1 MYLKEKYYF
10 CSMADTP
17 SYSRSGGAGGAQSTP
32 PQGSLSHNGS
42 VSVHGQHGSRVP
54 GNLTGW
60 RQYADKSGKVT
71 SPPNYPDTSYQAY
84 LRAGGNLL
92 GIGYIAWRDRVMG
105 DYNTAYNLYQQWYD
119 STQQQVGRIAEAGLN
134 TNLAYGMA
142 SPGSASGGPAGA
154 SAAPT
159 TGDVFSQVAGA
170 FTGFSGG
177 LKTLAETADI
187 VNRLPES
194 RFKGL
199 MARQLN
205 SAAAAGAINS
215 ENLWKQSINSARLD
229 FGVGKSTAERE
240 SAENIY
246 RTAKDNADKQLL
258 DYMTSHDSEGS
269 ETDFSGSMYVG
280 KESIKLKQDQLAY
293 DKNKA
298 EFDYLFSHPEYWK
311 AMIDKLQN
319 EAVITGA
326 EASTASLI
334 LKDTTMD
341 PWSKM
346 LALQGGVPGFLAKM
360 AFGITHNLMES
371 PFSKNPVVEG
381 GKILGNA
388 AGKGWRKLK
397 DYAKKSN
404 KGGTPKKA
412 SKGVK
417 NKDYPSGIYNH

>member
-1 MYLKEKYYF
+1 
-10 CSMADTP
+10 MAEP
-17 SYSRSGGAGGAQSTP
+17 SPYSRSGSAEGSQSTP
-32 PQGSLSHNGS
+32 PHESFIHNGSLS
-42 VSVHGQHGSRVP
+42 VHGSLGTRYP

-60 RQYADKSGKVT
+60 RKYADKSGQVT
-71 SPPNYPDTSYQAY
+71 SPPNYPDTSFQAY
-84 LRAGGNLL
+84 LAAGGNLL
-92 GIGYIAWRDRVMG
+92 GIGYIAWRDKVMG

-142 SPGSASGGPAGA
+142 SPGSAAGGPAGA

-159 TGDVFSQVAGA
+159 TADVFSQVAGA

-199 MARQLN
+199 LAKQLN

-215 ENLWKQSINSARLD
+215 ENLWKQSLNTARLD
-229 FGVGKSTAERE
+229 LGVGKSTAERE

-246 RTAKDNADKQLL
+246 KAAKDNADKQLL
-258 DYMTSHDSEGS
+258 DYMISHDSEGS

-298 EFDYLFSHPEYWK
+298 EFDYLFSNKQYWQ
-311 AMIDKLQN
+311 AMLDKMVADATISKS
-319 EAVITGA
+319 EAFAADQIM
-326 EASTASLI
+326 S
-334 LKDTTMD
+334 DPNMD
-341 PWSKM
+341 NWSKM
-346 LALQGGVPGFLAKM
+346 LALQGGLPGFLAKL
-360 AFGITHNLMES
+360 AYSISSNGISGL
-371 PFSKNPVVEG
+371 KNTG
-381 GKILGNA
+381 TNIYNGLNNAGNKIISGTK
-388 AGKGWRKLK
+388 KGWRKLK
-397 DYAKKSN
+397 DWTKKLNSRPIDFDDRSSN
-404 KGGTPKKA
+404 FW
-412 SKGVK
+412 
-417 NKDYPSGIYNH
+417 D